1 MLKDILNELNE
12 SNSSNYKL
20 DILKKYKDN
29 SELKKLL
36 ELTYNRNKY
45 NFNVSKNC
53 IIKDNPSILE
63 SNASKTVDEL
73 STIIEEE
80 HSNIQIAY
88 LGKFTLTYY
97 SKEQFPSATYTGVM
111 PQAGITVAVDPN
123 LIPLGSQLY
132 INGLGVRYAQDTGG
146 KIKGNNIDVF
156 VDTTAE
162 AIKLGRKQQIDVWIL
177 KS

>member
-1 MLKDILNELNE
+1 MLSIRGIIQINSTLKEYTTQNKQYEIITNSLREQLKFKNQIITQKENIISDKDSEITIL
-12 SNSSNYKL
+12 
-20 DILKKYKDN
+20 
-29 SELKKLL
+29 
-36 ELTYNRNKY
+36 
-45 NFNVSKNC
+45 
-53 IIKDNPSILE
+53 
-63 SNASKTVDEL
+63 SKTVDEL

>member
-1 MLKDILNELNE
+1 MLSVRGVIQINSTLKEYTTQNKQYEIITNSLREQLKFKNQIITQKENIISDKDSEITIL
-12 SNSSNYKL
+12 
-20 DILKKYKDN
+20 
-29 SELKKLL
+29 
-36 ELTYNRNKY
+36 
-45 NFNVSKNC
+45 
-53 IIKDNPSILE
+53 
-63 SNASKTVDEL
+63 SKTVDEL

-97 SKEQFPSATYTGVM
+97 SKEQFPDATYTGVM

-132 INGLGVRYAQDTGG
+132 INGIGVRYAQDTGG

-162 AIKLGRKQQIDVWIL
+162 AIKLGRQKQIDVWIL

>member
-1 MLKDILNELNE
+1 MLSVRGVIQINSTLKEYKTQNKQYEIITNSLREQLKFKNQIITQKENIISDKDSEITIL
-12 SNSSNYKL
+12 
-20 DILKKYKDN
+20 
-29 SELKKLL
+29 
-36 ELTYNRNKY
+36 
-45 NFNVSKNC
+45 
-53 IIKDNPSILE
+53 
-63 SNASKTVDEL
+63 SKTVDEL

-97 SKEQFPSATYTGVM
+97 SKEQFPDATYTGVM

-162 AIKLGRKQQIDVWIL
+162 AIKLGRQKQIDVWIL

>member
-1 MLKDILNELNE
+1 MLSVRGVIQINSTLKEYKTQNKQYEIITNSLREQLKFKNQIITQKENIISDKDSEITIL
-12 SNSSNYKL
+12 
-20 DILKKYKDN
+20 
-29 SELKKLL
+29 
-36 ELTYNRNKY
+36 
-45 NFNVSKNC
+45 
-53 IIKDNPSILE
+53 
-63 SNASKTVDEL
+63 SKTVDEL

-97 SKEQFPSATYTGVM
+97 SKEQFPHATYTGVM